1 MRPVFAKGR
10 ALYADSEEN
19 HGKNA
24 EKNRQ
29 NTDCVMH
36 RSAVGYVDAVRVA
49 RKHPCQEHEYASQK
63 ERGRPRPA
71 RRVAADAPVQSKG
84 KARHRNPKH
93 EENAVH
99 DRSDRAPGRPKLAY
113 VIVGMI
119 VSRHERAQHKH
130 GCRKEQG
137 TGRTE
142 RKKVLSTSMPPMLI
156 IR

>member
-63 ERGRPRPA
+63 ERGLPRPA

-113 VIVGMI
+113 D
-119 VSRHERAQHKH
+119 RA
-130 GCRKEQG
+130 
-137 TGRTE
+137 
-142 RKKVLSTSMPPMLI
+142 TSNKLHIFPLGSL
-156 IR
+156 